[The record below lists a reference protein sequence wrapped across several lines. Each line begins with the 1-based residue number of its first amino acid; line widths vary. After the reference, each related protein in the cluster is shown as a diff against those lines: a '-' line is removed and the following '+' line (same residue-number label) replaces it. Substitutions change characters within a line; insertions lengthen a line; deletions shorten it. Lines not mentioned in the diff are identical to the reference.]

1 MYFELS
7 ININCS
13 QEEVFIFLRDKDKH
27 VQKENSPVL
36 LLERI
41 TEDPVGVGTKYR
53 EIVQMLFFY
62 KSEIIS
68 TITRYEPFHYLE
80 EEFFAT
86 GMRGYLAYQFIN
98 KNDSTELIQKEN
110 IVFTFPI
117 NLMNP
122 IIKKVL
128 HRKLVERLEEIKS
141 ELSQELESI

>member
-7 ININCS
+7 INIKCS
-13 QEEVFIFLRDKDKH
+13 QEKVFIFLRDKDKH
-27 VQKENSPVL
+27 VQKKDSPVL

-68 TITRYEPFHYLE
+68 TITRYEPYECLE

-86 GMRGYLAYQFIN
+86 GMRGYLSYQFLD
-98 KNDSTELIQKEN
+98 KNGSTELIQKEN
-110 IVFTFPI
+110 IVFTFPF
-117 NLMNP
+117 NLLNP

-128 HRKLVERLEEIKS
+128 QRKLVERLKEIKS
-141 ELSQELESI
+141 ELES